1 MFVVIY
7 IERGTTMDCVFC
19 KIIAGQI
26 PSDVLF
32 KDDKVVVF
40 RDIKPVAPVHLLI
53 VTREHIP
60 SLNDITEQQ
69 TILVGHMVQI
79 AKQMAKQQDI
89 ATSGYR
95 VVINCGSQGGQVIPH
110 LHMHLI
116 GGRQLKA

>member
-1 MFVVIY
+1 
-7 IERGTTMDCVFC
+7 MDCVFC

-40 RDIKPVAPVHLLI
+40 RDIEPVAPVHLLI

-60 SLNDITEQQ
+60 SLNDVTEQQ
-69 TILVGHMVQI
+69 SILVGHMVQV

-89 ATSGYR
+89 ATRGYR
-95 VVINCGSQGGQVIPH
+95 VVINCGSQGGQAVPH